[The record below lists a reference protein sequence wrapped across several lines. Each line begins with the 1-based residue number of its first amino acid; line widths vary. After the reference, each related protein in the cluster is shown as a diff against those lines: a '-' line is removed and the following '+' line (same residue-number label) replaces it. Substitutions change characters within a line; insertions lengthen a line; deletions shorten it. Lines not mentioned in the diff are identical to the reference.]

1 MVVGYQRRNSIGM
14 TGRCGLCKRIL
25 SVEGDPLSA
34 DCGGD
39 CWGCIG
45 QIEADLG
52 GDPQQNISKEIEWG
66 WRERDGTPKLQSFF
80 QKHPK
85 YWPTE

>member
-1 MVVGYQRRNSIGM
+1 MR
-14 TGRCGLCKRIL
+14 GRCGLCKRIL

-66 WRERDGTPKLQSFF
+66 WRERDGTPKPQSFF